1 MRIDKYLANMNVGS
15 RKEVHNLI
23 KAKKVTINE
32 KLVKQAKQQV
42 TENDMVKVDNQ
53 TITYQQFHYF
63 MLNKPTGVITATED
77 PQQKTVLDLIASKDR
92 YPDLAPVG
100 RLDKDTTGLLLITND
115 GQLNHNLLSPKKHVA
130 KTYFVELDQEIANE
144 VDSAFAKGV
153 ALADGT
159 QVGSAQLIIDKSN
172 KKQGLITI
180 HEGKFHQIKRM
191 FGLFDLGVVK
201 LKRIKMGN
209 LSLDEN
215 LPQGKYR
222 ELTEAEISALKD
234 S

>member
-1 MRIDKYLANMNVGS
+1 M
-15 RKEVHNLI
+15 
-23 KAKKVTINE
+23 
-32 KLVKQAKQQV
+32 
-42 TENDMVKVDNQ
+42 
-53 TITYQQFHYF
+53 
-63 MLNKPTGVITATED
+63 
-77 PQQKTVLDLIASKDR
+77 
-92 YPDLAPVG
+92 APVG

>member
-92 YPDLAPVG
+92 YSDLAPVG